1 MFMRSYYLVAALSTA
16 VLGVLSAATVQAAT
30 DEIVVT
36 AKVREQSL
44 YEVPLSISVIDE
56 ESVEQLGIRNLVD
69 LDKWVPSLNIRTPSG
84 RRSSTITMR
93 GLSPNTTNEQLR
105 GVSVFVDGIYLS
117 GSIASLRLQDVDR
130 TEVIRGPQSAMF
142 GRSTYTGA
150 IDLVT
155 RDPTVDEAT
164 GRVGVFY
171 SQYSVGDTPR
181 SQVEGRV
188 DFPLIENK
196 LWGSLSV
203 VSDDTDSFAQ
213 TPSGSGGVGGEKTTA
228 LGGVL
233 YWEATDA
240 LSFKLRYNYA
250 KDKDESPLVH
260 ITHPDEWIAAGVNT
274 AVVGNGTIWPS
285 GKTLDPIAGTTECQ
299 PTYNGGASF
308 GAVGRGT
315 PYACG
320 EQQTR
325 NFVSLIAEYDMGDYE
340 LTYRGGYFKS
350 ALKSNGDFFPR
361 GNLDGLGVDPF
372 FGPGMGIAPGGKS
385 SFGFIATQED
395 FKNTSHQIR
404 IVSPAAEKLRWL
416 AGLYY
421 FDEKNRNYRVDN
433 YVPLSSFSGSIVG
446 VSKIE
451 DRGADELE
459 NIAVFGQVEYDLS
472 EQVTASFEARFQHET
487 ISKDQCP
494 DCRLQS
500 YADTSGQD
508 LKESENEFLPR
519 LTVSWQPTE
528 GATYYALYS
537 EGTKSARFNTTE
549 PPGFPGN
556 FADAVYV
563 KPEELKNYEVGAKN
577 SFRDSQLRT
586 SFALY
591 YMDVT
596 NQQQSAQ
603 LPASTV
609 SYTQNVSDSTVV
621 GFEFEALATITDR
634 VTANLAIGY
643 ADHEYD
649 NDFVPGSSL
658 DRRIVD
664 GRSLKGKTSPGI
676 PKTTVNAG
684 VMYTAPVMSNYEF
697 STRLD
702 LSYRSKTYID
712 LVNQGYIGD
721 STTLN
726 LWADIGNETWTAAV
740 FVRNL
745 TDDDT
750 STGTFSGTSTCT
762 YRDAAFTTFTS
773 PFQRCSGLGVSRGR
787 EIGVS
792 GVFNF

>member
-1 MFMRSYYLVAALSTA
+1 MSHRLVTRSYLAAALFTGA
-16 VLGVLSAATVQAAT
+16 FMVMPAQAAT
-30 DEIVVT
+30 DEIIVT
-36 AKVREQSL
+36 AKAREQSL
-44 YEVPLSISVIDE
+44 YDVPLSISVIDE
-56 ESVEQLGIRNLVD
+56 QSVEQLGIRNLVD

-93 GLSPNTTNEQLR
+93 GLSPNTTDERLR

-117 GSIASLRLQDVDR
+117 GSIASLRLQDVER

-155 RDPTVDEAT
+155 RDPTVDEAS

-171 SQYSVGDTPR
+171 SQYEVGNTPR
-181 SQVEGRV
+181 SQVEGRL
-188 DFPLIENK
+188 DFPLIENT

-233 YWEATDA
+233 FWQASDA

-274 AVVGNGTIWPS
+274 SVVGDGTIWPQ

-320 EQQTR
+320 EEQTR
-325 NFVSLIAEYDMGDYE
+325 NFLTLIADYDMGDYQ
-340 LTYRGGYFKS
+340 LSYRGGYFKS

-433 YVPLSSFSGSIVG
+433 YVPLSSFSGSIVN

-459 NIAVFGQVEYDLS
+459 NIAAFGQVEYDLS
-472 EQVTASFEARFQHET
+472 DQITASFEARFQHET
-487 ISKDQCP
+487 IRQDQCP

-500 YADTSGQD
+500 YADTSGQN

-519 LTVSWQPTE
+519 LTVSWQPLE
-528 GATYYALYS
+528 G
-537 EGTKSARFNTTE
+537 
-549 PPGFPGN
+549 
-556 FADAVYV
+556 
-563 KPEELKNYEVGAKN
+563 
-577 SFRDSQLRT
+577 Q
-586 SFALY
+586 
-591 YMDVT
+591 
-596 NQQQSAQ
+596 
-603 LPASTV
+603 
-609 SYTQNVSDSTVV
+609 
-621 GFEFEALATITDR
+621 TITRCTPKAPKARASIRPSHQDSR
-634 VTANLAIGY
+634 
-643 ADHEYD
+643 E
-649 NDFVPGSSL
+649 
-658 DRRIVD
+658 
-664 GRSLKGKTSPGI
+664 TSRMP
-676 PKTTVNAG
+676 
-684 VMYTAPVMSNYEF
+684 YT
-697 STRLD
+697 
-702 LSYRSKTYID
+702 
-712 LVNQGYIGD
+712 
-721 STTLN
+721 
-726 LWADIGNETWTAAV
+726 
-740 FVRNL
+740 
-745 TDDDT
+745 
-750 STGTFSGTSTCT
+750 
-762 YRDAAFTTFTS
+762 
-773 PFQRCSGLGVSRGR
+773 
-787 EIGVS
+787 
-792 GVFNF
+792 